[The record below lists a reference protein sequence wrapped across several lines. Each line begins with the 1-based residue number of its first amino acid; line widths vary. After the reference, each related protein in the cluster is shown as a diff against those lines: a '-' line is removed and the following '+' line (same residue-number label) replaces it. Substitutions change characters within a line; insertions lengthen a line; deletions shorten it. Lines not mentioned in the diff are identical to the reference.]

1 VVDLGTP
8 TRSEAPSLAPAA
20 PELKGP
26 RTVAA
31 RFKINQ
37 RTIQI
42 ALGCVW
48 ILDAM
53 LQYQPKMFGG
63 ELVTQMILPMAQH
76 QPTPVAWSITT
87 LAHFVRP
94 DVGVWNFLF
103 GTLQLT
109 IGVGLLRRR
118 TVKPAIV
125 LSIVWAVFV
134 WWFGEGFGML
144 LTGTASPLTG
154 APGAVL
160 LYAVIAMLVWPNDR
174 APADDAVGV
183 ASSAAASGPFGVT
196 AALAVWAVF
205 WVGSAVLWLMPA
217 SRGQGS
223 LSALISA
230 ASSGQPGWYA
240 HLLTHLA
247 SGMSGTG
254 TELPWI
260 IALASIAIGV
270 GPLFSRR
277 PAPFLVAGAVL
288 QVSFW
293 VSGQGLGGMFTGMG
307 TDPNVGPLVVLL
319 TLATLPVVV
328 PERMDAPLPARTFAA
343 RNPLAI
349 GGAAAAAV
357 AVLLLSATYP
367 VAATGMAAATSAT
380 TSDSSTSAQ
389 RGSSMAGMPGMSDSV
404 SLAAASPSA
413 GVAKDPSSS
422 MDMSGMAGLGVRDPN
437 WAYTGPA
444 LPAAQISLLTDVGN
458 ATDQGHA
465 MQTAACTAAPTATQT
480 LGAVQY
486 VQATTAAV
494 AKYQVLRAAV
504 AAGYIPVTSTAYP
517 VVHYVNLS
525 YMRDQYALDPN
536 HVDSLVY
543 AFTPN
548 GPVLVA
554 AMHLMPR
561 ADELGPMPYGCL
573 IQWHAHTNLCTSVTT
588 HQIVALAPC
597 PPGTTADPPTPMMT
611 HVWQVPVPGG
621 PLAMDP
627 SDLQVVESA
636 IMAQRQGLSPVTAP
650 DGTPTYNQAG

>member
-1 VVDLGTP
+1 VVDLGNP
-8 TRSEAPSLAPAA
+8 TESEAIFAKAA
-20 PELKGP
+20 PELKRP

-31 RFKINQ
+31 RFEINQ

-42 ALGCVW
+42 ALGCFW
-48 ILDAM
+48 ILDAI
-53 LQYQPKMFGG
+53 LQYQPRMFGH

-103 GTLQLT
+103 GTLQLA
-109 IGVGLLRRR
+109 IGVGLLVRR

-125 LSIVWAVFV
+125 MSIVWAVLV
-134 WWFGEGFGML
+134 WWLGEGFGML

-160 LYAVIAMLVWPNDR
+160 LYGAIAVLVWPRDR
-174 APADDAVGV
+174 AAAKDTVGV
-183 ASSAAASGPFGVT
+183 ASSAAASGPLGVT
-196 AALAVWAVF
+196 AALAVWAAF

-223 LSALISA
+223 LSKLISSA
-230 ASSGQPGWYA
+230 ASGQPGWYA

-247 SGMSGTG
+247 SGVSGTG

-288 QVSFW
+288 QLSYW
-293 VSGQGLGGMFTGMG
+293 VSGQALGGMLTGMG
-307 TDPNVGPLVVLL
+307 TDPNAGPLVALL
-319 TLATLPVVV
+319 TVTMLPVVL

-343 RNPLAI
+343 RNPLAV
-349 GGAAAAAV
+349 GGAAAVAV

-367 VAATGMAAATSAT
+367 VASVSVTASASPATN
-380 TSDSSTSAQ
+380 DSSTSGQ
-389 RGSSMAGMPGMSDSV
+389 GGSPMAGMPGMSSSASV
-404 SLAAASPSA
+404 SAKVSSA
-413 GVAKDPSSS
+413 GAAKNASGS
-422 MDMSGMAGLGVRDPN
+422 MDMSGMAGLGVTDPN

-444 LPAAQISLLTDVGN
+444 LPAAQVSLLTDVST

-465 MQTAACTAAPTATQT
+465 MQTANCTAAPTAAQT

-494 AKYQVLRAAV
+494 AKYQVLSAAL
-504 AAGYIPVTSTAYP
+504 AAGYIPITSTAYP
-517 VVHYVNLS
+517 VVHYLNPS

-543 AFTPN
+543 ASTPN

-573 IQWHAHTNLCTSVTT
+573 VQWHAHNNLCTSLTT
-588 HQIVALAPC
+588 HLITALAPC

-627 SDLQVVESA
+627 SDLQVVEAA
-636 IMAQRQGLSPVTAP
+636 IMAQGQGLSPVTAP
-650 DGTPTYNQAG
+650 GGAPTYNQAG